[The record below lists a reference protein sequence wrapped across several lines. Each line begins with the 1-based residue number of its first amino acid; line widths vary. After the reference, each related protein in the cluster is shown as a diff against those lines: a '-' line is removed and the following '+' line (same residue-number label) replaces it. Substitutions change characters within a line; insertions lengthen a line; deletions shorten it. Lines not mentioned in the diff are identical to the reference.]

1 MGRSRPLTQRL
12 TRDVERASALSAIES
27 AKTSW
32 RFSRASPAWVM
43 NRRAVSACF
52 PAVGAQ
58 AAIVDL
64 GEVLLGPA
72 QHFLDLLG
80 RLDVVGR
87 VAGAQQRRRRR
98 RPRRPARRL
107 RRAPVADPRRPS
119 RRRDRAAGW
128 RHGPAATP
136 AAGPAWPGA
145 SATGCGR
152 SSGTTT
158 GPTIRGGTLG
168 TARGTG
174 GGAAAITF
182 LVHPVAVSD
191 SAATTTA
198 VGQPARD
205 GVIRIGTG
213 RLIGKRRAMAGH
225 VSSDVR
231 LPVAAG
237 W

>member
-1 MGRSRPLTQRL
+1 
-12 TRDVERASALSAIES
+12 
-27 AKTSW
+27 
-32 RFSRASPAWVM
+32 M
-43 NRRAVSACF
+43 NRRAVSACC
-52 PAVGAQ
+52 PAVGGQ

-72 QHFLDLLG
+72 QHLLDLLG

-98 RPRRPARRL
+98 GRGCRLGAFGARPLRILDGGLGGGSGGRLAAR
-107 RRAPVADPRRPS
+107 
-119 RRRDRAAGW
+119 AGLD
-128 RHGPAATP
+128 
-136 AAGPAWPGA
+136 AGRWAGAVGA

-182 LVHPVAVSD
+182 LVHPVAVSE

-205 GVIRIGTG
+205 RVIRLGTG
-213 RLIGKRRAMAGH
+213 RLIGSGEEGRARLFGRQAACGSRMVKVVPRPG
-225 VSSDVR
+225 VDCTSMCPSCSWIVR
-231 LPVAAG
+231 
-237 W
+237 